1 MSKLIA
7 GRMKPRTRQYAGRSP
22 AEGTS
27 TDEKKSTLSSF
38 APASAEQPSAALAPW
53 QQSARQDKAPPHTN
67 DFKVIATSLFECCWL
82 ITPVADGWTLFGLLT
97 GSLLEQIRC
106 RFLSS
111 PSGSQI

>member
-27 TDEKKSTLSSF
+27 TDERKSTLSSF

-53 QQSARQDKAPPHTN
+53 QQSARQDKAPPHIN
-67 DFKVIATSLFECCWL
+67 DFKVTATSLFECCWL
-82 ITPVADGWTLFGLLT
+82 ITPVADGWTLSGLLT
-97 GSLLEQIRC
+97 GSPAGADQV
-106 RFLSS
+106 RFLPS
-111 PSGSQI
+111 PSGSKI